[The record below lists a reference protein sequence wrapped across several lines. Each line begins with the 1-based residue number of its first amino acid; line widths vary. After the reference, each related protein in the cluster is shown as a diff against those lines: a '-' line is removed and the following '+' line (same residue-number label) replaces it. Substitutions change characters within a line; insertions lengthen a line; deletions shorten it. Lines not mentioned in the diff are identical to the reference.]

1 MEAILREL
9 ARDARQTPAEIAAS
23 TGMTESEVTTLITE
37 AEARGIIL
45 SWGARINWEALGQAI
60 VFAVIEVTVE
70 PQENVGYNAVAR
82 RIARFDE
89 VSTVYFVSGAYDLLV
104 MVEASNMASI
114 SDFVGDKLA
123 TMPGVK
129 GTTTRVLMRRYK
141 EGGVMLEREDGGSR
155 QKVVF

>member
-1 MEAILREL
+1 
-9 ARDARQTPAEIAAS
+9 
-23 TGMTESEVTTLITE
+23 
-37 AEARGIIL
+37 
-45 SWGARINWEALGQAI
+45 
-60 VFAVIEVTVE
+60 
-70 PQENVGYNAVAR
+70 
-82 RIARFDE
+82 
-89 VSTVYFVSGAYDLLV
+89 

>member
-1 MEAILREL
+1 MNAILREL
-9 ARDARQTPAEIAAS
+9 ARDARQTPAEIAS
-23 TGMTESEVTTLITE
+23 TTGMTESEVTTLIGE

-45 SWGARINWEALGQAI
+45 GWGARINWEALGLPI
-60 VFAVIEVTVE
+60 VYAVIEVTVE

-82 RIARFDE
+82 RI
-89 VSTVYFVSGAYDLLV
+89 
-104 MVEASNMASI
+104 
-114 SDFVGDKLA
+114 GDRLA

-141 EGGVMLEREDGGSR
+141 EGGVMLEREDGGNR